1 MPGGTGMYIH
11 NYQIHNVLNAYRKQL
26 SQNPAK
32 GSAKRP
38 PHTASGPTDMVALSA
53 QGQQPAI
60 VNKISAEIVDRIAQ
74 SGPQN
79 QFDHAVA
86 KHLNEPPSDRP
97 METGYP
103 GIEFAYTLIDEQN
116 RKSTHKFPIRALDAP
131 DKPVASQG
139 QSSIDGTRSLKQPT
153 QALPNDNQEIQLERK
168 G

>member
-1 MPGGTGMYIH
+1 MYIH

-26 SQNPAK
+26 SQIPGK
-32 GSAKRP
+32 GNAERP
-38 PHTASGPTDMVALSA
+38 PHTASVPKDMVALSS

-60 VNKISAEIVDRIAQ
+60 VNKISAEIVDRITQ

-86 KHLNEPPSDRP
+86 KHLDEPPTERP

-116 RKSTHKFPIRALDAP
+116 RKTTHKLPIRALDGP
-131 DKPVASQG
+131 DKPAASQG
-139 QSSIDGTRSLKQPT
+139 QPSMDGTRSLKQPA
-153 QALPNDNQEIQLERK
+153 QALLNDNPEIQLERK